1 MDQLGDN
8 TSARFAHL
16 FSPLTI
22 GACTIKNRIVS
33 SGHDTVMVQHGQVSE
48 QLIAYHAA
56 RAEGGVGLIVV
67 QVAGVHESAR
77 YTSHI
82 LMAIDDSCIPGYTKL
97 ASVVHASGTKIF
109 GQLFHPGREVM
120 ESQDGSSPVALAPSA
135 VPNERFRVMPRALAI
150 VEIDEIIDGYAAA
163 ALRLHKAGLDGA
175 EIVASHGYL
184 PSQFLNPLL
193 NLRQDEYGGSSEN
206 RLRFLQRVH
215 EAVRERVPRDFVV
228 GLRVSLNE
236 HDPTGLDEQ
245 IALDV
250 AHQLDREELI
260 DYVSVTTGTSA
271 TLMSSGHIA
280 PEMHFANG
288 YTAPLS
294 ARMKAVVN
302 VPVLIAGRINQPQ
315 EAERIL
321 ANGDA
326 DACVMTR
333 ALICDPEMPNLAAA
347 NRSDDIRACIACNQ
361 ACIGHFHMGFAI
373 SCIQHPETGR
383 EIKYGQRI
391 RTARPR
397 RVTVVGGGPAG
408 LKAASVAAERG
419 HDVTLYEATALL
431 GGQILLAQMLPGR
444 EEFGG
449 AAINLERE
457 ATRAG
462 VRIVTHTAVD
472 ADLLRASDADVVVI
486 ATGARPYRPVIEIMG
501 EPAVL
506 DAWQVLRDS
515 AIPPGHVVVVDWK
528 GDWVGIGVARTLA
541 QQGHPVTL
549 CVNGYAAGESLQQ
562 YVRDA
567 QLAALQRERIE
578 VMPLVRLFGVDDDT
592 VYLQHVLSDEAI
604 MISQVAGVV
613 LACGHESSSSLLT
626 ELASFE
632 REVIGIGDCLS
643 PRSVEEAVLEG
654 LVAASAL

>member
-1 MDQLGDN
+1 LVSY
-8 TSARFAHL
+8 TRL
-16 FSPLTI
+16 FSSLTI
-22 GACTIKNRIVS
+22 GSCTIKNRIVS
-33 SGHDTVMVQHGQVSE
+33 SGHDTVMVNHGEVGE
-48 QLIAYHAA
+48 QLIAYHRA
-56 RAEGGVGLIVV
+56 RAEGGVGLIIV

-82 LMAIDDSCIPGYTKL
+82 LMAIDDSCIEGYAKL
-97 ASVVHASGTKIF
+97 ASVVHESGTKVF

-135 VPNERFRVMPRALAI
+135 VPNERFRVMPRALQI
-150 VEIDEIIDGYAAA
+150 SEIDEIIDGYAQA
-163 ALRLHKAGLDGA
+163 ALRLQKAGLDGV

-184 PSQFLNPLL
+184 PAQFLNPFL
-193 NLRQDEYGGSSEN
+193 NLRDDEYGGTSEN
-206 RLRFLQRVH
+206 RLRFLTRVL
-215 EAVRERVPRDFVV
+215 EAVRDAVTGDFVV
-228 GLRVSLNE
+228 GLRISLNE
-236 HDPTGLDEQ
+236 HDPTGLDED
-245 IALDV
+245 IALE
-250 AHQLDREELI
+250 ASAKLDHEGLL

-271 TLMSSGHIA
+271 ALMSSGHIA
-280 PEMHFANG
+280 PEMHYANG

-294 ARMKAVVN
+294 ARMKATVS
-302 VPVLIAGRINQPQ
+302 VPVLVAGRINQPQ

-321 ANGDA
+321 ADGDA

-333 ALICDPEMPNLAAA
+333 ALICDPDMPNLAAA

-408 LKAASVAAERG
+408 MKAASVAAERG
-419 HDVTLYEATALL
+419 HDVTLFEAAAQL
-431 GGQILLAQMLPGR
+431 GGQILLAQLLPGR

-457 ATRAG
+457 AVRAG
-462 VRIVTHTAVD
+462 VRIVTNTVVD
-472 ADLLRASDADVVVI
+472 ADVLRASESDVVVV
-486 ATGARPYRPVIEIMG
+486 ATGARPYRPPIEVMG
-501 EPAVL
+501 KPTVL
-506 DAWQVLRDS
+506 DAWQVLRG
-515 AIPPGHVVVVDWK
+515 APLPTGHVVVVDWK
-528 GDWVGIGVARTLA
+528 GDWVGIGVARALA
-541 QQGHPVTL
+541 LRGHRVTL

-567 QLAALQRERIE
+567 QLSALVRERI
-578 VMPLVRLFGVDDDT
+578 VVVPLVRLFGVDDDT
-592 VYLQHVLSDEAI
+592 VYLQHVLTDEPV
-604 MISQVAGVV
+604 MINQVAGLV
-613 LACGHESSSSLLT
+613 LACGHESSSSLFG
-626 ELASFE
+626 ELAALD
-632 REVIGIGDCLS
+632 REVVGVGDCLS

-654 LVAASAL
+654 LVVASAL

>member
-1 MDQLGDN
+1 MG
-8 TSARFAHL
+8 S
-16 FSPLTI
+16 
-22 GACTIKNRIVS
+22 CTIKNRIVS
-33 SGHDTVMVQHGQVSE
+33 SGHDTVMVNHGEVSE
-48 QLIAYHAA
+48 QLIAYHRA
-56 RAEGGVGLIVV
+56 RAEGGVGLIIV

-82 LMAIDDSCIPGYTKL
+82 LMAIDDSCIEGYAKL
-97 ASVVHASGTKIF
+97 ASVVHQSGTKIF

-135 VPNERFRVMPRALAI
+135 VPNERFRVMPRALQI
-150 VEIDEIIDGYAAA
+150 SEIDEIIDGYAHA
-163 ALRLHKAGLDGA
+163 ALRLQRAGLDGV

-184 PSQFLNPLL
+184 PAQFLNPFL
-193 NLRQDEYGGSSEN
+193 NLREDEYGRTPEN
-206 RLRFLQRVH
+206 RLRFIQRVL
-215 EAVRERVPRDFVV
+215 EAVRDLVSDDFVV
-228 GLRVSLNE
+228 GLRISLNE
-236 HDPTGLDEQ
+236 HDPTGLDED
-245 IALDV
+245 IALE
-250 AHQLDREELI
+250 ATSQLDHEGLI

-271 TLMSSGHIA
+271 ALMSSGHIA
-280 PEMHFANG
+280 PEMHYANG

-294 ARMKAVVN
+294 ARMKAAVG
-302 VPVLIAGRINQPQ
+302 VPVFVAGRINQPQ

-333 ALICDPEMPNLAAA
+333 ALICDPEMPNLSAT
-347 NRSDDIRACIACNQ
+347 NRSDEIRACIACNQ

-383 EIKYGQRI
+383 EIKYAQRI
-391 RTARPR
+391 RTAQPR
-397 RVTVVGGGPAG
+397 RVVVVGGGPAG
-408 LKAASVAAERG
+408 MKAAAVAAERG
-419 HDVTLYEATALL
+419 HDVTLFEAAGHL

-457 ATRAG
+457 AGRAG
-462 VRIVTHTAVD
+462 VNIVTNTVVD
-472 ADLLRASDADVVVI
+472 VELLRASVADVVVV
-486 ATGARPYRPVIEIMG
+486 ATGARPYRPPVEVMG
-501 EPAVL
+501 EPIVL
-506 DAWQVLRDS
+506 DAWQALRG
-515 AIPPGHVVVVDWK
+515 APLPPGHVVVVDWK

-541 QQGHPVTL
+541 QKGHRVTL

-592 VYLQHVLSDEAI
+592 LYLQHVLTDEPI
-604 MISQVAGVV
+604 MINQVSGLV
-613 LACGHESSSSLLT
+613 LACGHESSSSLLS
-626 ELASFE
+626 ELATLG
-632 REVIGIGDCLS
+632 REVVGVGDCLS

-654 LVAASAL
+654 LVVASAL

>member
-1 MDQLGDN
+1 M
-8 TSARFAHL
+8 TSFSRL

-22 GACTIKNRIVS
+22 GSCTLKNRIVS
-33 SGHDTVMVQHGQVSE
+33 SGHDTVMVNHGEVSE
-48 QLIAYHAA
+48 QLIAYHQA
-56 RAEGGVGLIVV
+56 RAEGGVGLIIV

-82 LMAIDDSCIPGYTKL
+82 LMAIDDSCIAGYTKL
-97 ASVVHASGTKIF
+97 ASVVHQSGTTIF

-135 VPNERFRVMPRALAI
+135 VPNERFRVMPRALQKF
-150 VEIDEIIDGYAAA
+150 EIDEILDGYAQAA
-163 ALRLHKAGLDGA
+163 VRLQKAGLDGV

-184 PSQFLNPLL
+184 PAQFLNPFL
-193 NLRQDEYGGSSEN
+193 NLRDDEYGGTPEN
-206 RLRFLQRVH
+206 RLRFLERVLH
-215 EAVRERVPRDFVV
+215 AVRDAVRNDFVV
-228 GLRVSLNE
+228 GLRISLNE
-236 HDPTGLDEQ
+236 YDPTGLDED
-245 IALDV
+245 IALDA
-250 AHQLDREELI
+250 AHQLDQQGLF

-271 TLMSSGHIA
+271 ALMSSGHIA
-280 PEMHFANG
+280 PEMHYANG

-294 ARMKAVVN
+294 ARMKVAVK
-302 VPVLIAGRINQPQ
+302 VPVLVAGRINQPQ

-333 ALICDPEMPNLAAA
+333 ALICDPEMPNLAAGD
-347 NRSDDIRACIACNQ
+347 NVDDIRACIACNQ

-383 EIKYGQRI
+383 EIKYGKRI

-408 LKAASVAAERG
+408 MKAAAVAAERG
-419 HDVTLYEATALL
+419 HDVTLFEAASHL

-449 AAINLERE
+449 AALNLERE
-457 ATRAG
+457 AVRAG
-462 VRIVTHTAVD
+462 VHVVTNTVVD
-472 ADLLRASDADVVVI
+472 TDLLRASDAEVVVV
-486 ATGARPYRPVIEIMG
+486 ATGARPYWPTLEVMG
-501 EPAVL
+501 QPTVL
-506 DAWQVLRDS
+506 DAWQVLRGTPLPS
-515 AIPPGHVVVVDWK
+515 GHVVVVDWK
-528 GDWVGIGVARTLA
+528 GDWVGVGVARALA
-541 QQGHPVTL
+541 QLGHRVTL

-567 QLAALQRERIE
+567 QLAAMVRERID
-578 VMPLVRLFGVDDDT
+578 VAPLVRLFGVDDDT
-592 VYLQHVLSDEAI
+592 VYLQHVLTDEPI
-604 MISQVAGVV
+604 LISQVSGVV
-613 LACGHESSSSLLT
+613 LACGHESSSSLLV
-626 ELASFE
+626 ELATFD
-632 REVIGIGDCLS
+632 REVVGVGDCLS

-654 LVAASAL
+654 LVVASAV